1 MIFRNLTMAGFKSF
15 AEKVEIDIDPGLT
28 GIVGP
33 NGCGKSNIVEA
44 MRWIMGESSARQMRG
59 TEMDDIIFAGTEN
72 RPARNLAEI
81 LLKLDNSNRTAP
93 ADFNNADELEI
104 IRKVQRGKGSSYLIN
119 GRPAR
124 AKDVQLLFADTAS
137 GARSAGIVS
146 QGRIGAIVGAKPEDR
161 RSLIEEAAN
170 IKGLHQRKR
179 DAELKLRGTETN
191 LERLDDIIQQLS
203 EQRAQLAKQARQA
216 ARYRSVADRIRTAEA
231 QLLRARWYIARAAS
245 DEAKKTRFCLP
256 TGNRDRHPQQ
266 RCDCHPACNS
276 RRYPSRLKRRR
287 SGTGSRSP
295 EIYPYLARL

>member
-124 AKDVQLLFADTAS
+124 AKDVQLLFACLLYTS
-137 GARSAGIVS
+137 PS
-146 QGRIGAIVGAKPEDR
+146 P
-161 RSLIEEAAN
+161 
-170 IKGLHQRKR
+170 R
-179 DAELKLRGTETN
+179 D
-191 LERLDDIIQQLS
+191 
-203 EQRAQLAKQARQA
+203 
-216 ARYRSVADRIRTAEA
+216 
-231 QLLRARWYIARAAS
+231 
-245 DEAKKTRFCLP
+245 
-256 TGNRDRHPQQ
+256 
-266 RCDCHPACNS
+266 
-276 RRYPSRLKRRR
+276 
-287 SGTGSRSP
+287 
-295 EIYPYLARL
+295 